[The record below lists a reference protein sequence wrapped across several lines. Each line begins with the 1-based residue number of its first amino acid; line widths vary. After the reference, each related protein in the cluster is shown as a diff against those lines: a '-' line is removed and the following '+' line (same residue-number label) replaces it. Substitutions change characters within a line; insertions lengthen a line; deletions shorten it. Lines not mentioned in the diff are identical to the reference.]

1 MSKIAI
7 ITSDNRDLKFDNKKN
22 TYVELCALINL
33 NYAIKNRCDF
43 FFFKIIDD
51 FNSKYLEKKEALTS
65 YSTFARSCK
74 AASWVKLLTIYSS
87 LSLKYE
93 YIIYL
98 DSDCIFNNQKI
109 ILDKIIRLLKKKQ
122 MLFYSDKPWNMNLP
136 NCGFI
141 LIRNSYFNKNFIR
154 NWWKKFSFKNLT
166 HPYEQFWLQK
176 LWLNNPEFVKRKFL
190 LLPDEICRLKD
201 KKQFI
206 FHMTSDFAK
215 KRNYFFNNYI
225 NINKLNISFL
235 KKKIRSKIVFFKP
248 KTIDAQIS
256 KRSLRYS
263 DYFIITIT
271 LLYMMIKNLF
281 FNKVKILMN
290 KCIR

>member
-1 MSKIAI
+1 MCTNHK
-7 ITSDNRDLKFDNKKN
+7 
-22 TYVELCALINL
+22 VE
-33 NYAIKNRCDF
+33 
-43 FFFKIIDD
+43 
-51 FNSKYLEKKEALTS
+51 
-65 YSTFARSCK
+65 
-74 AASWVKLLTIYSS
+74 
-87 LSLKYE
+87 
-93 YIIYL
+93 
-98 DSDCIFNNQKI
+98 
-109 ILDKIIRLLKKKQ
+109 
-122 MLFYSDKPWNMNLP
+122 
-136 NCGFI
+136 G
-141 LIRNSYFNKNFIR
+141 YFNKNFIR